1 MSGEAVSPT
10 EPRGDSSSAPVSTLE
25 LFLDL
30 VFVFT
35 VTQIT
40 SLVVQPHGAA
50 DYLRASLVLLI
61 VWWMYSG
68 YIWLTNN
75 VGTSRA
81 AYRLLMFGGMGGF
94 LLMALSIPHAFG
106 EAGMAFAL
114 GYLAVTLIHA
124 GLFKHAPNSSAQAI
138 RGIFGYNLAAALLLL
153 LAALLPDRVPDQA
166 LACWGLA
173 VGVLLLS
180 GVFRRESGFQL
191 RPAHFAERHGL
202 ILIIALGE
210 SVVAIGVGAGDSAI
224 TWRLALAALL
234 GLALSAALWWSY
246 FSGDDERAAKALERA
261 PAQTRPHL
269 ALRGFGFSHVL
280 MIAGIIGLAAGV
292 KLVVGHLGGA
302 PDALAAWS
310 LAGGVCLYLLGDVL
324 FRQVM
329 GIGRT
334 PTRLAF
340 AGLALLSAPVGLLGG
355 GLVQLAV
362 LVALLAGLLRLEGR
376 LDRA

>member
-1 MSGEAVSPT
+1 MARTGPH
-10 EPRGDSSSAPVSTLE
+10 GDSPSVHPSPGPVSTLE

-40 SLVVQPHGAA
+40 SLVVHPHGAA
-50 DYLRASLVLLI
+50 DYLRAALVLLI

-68 YIWLTNN
+68 YIWLTSN
-75 VGTSRA
+75 VGTGSTV
-81 AYRLLMFGGMGGF
+81 YRLLMFGGMGGF

-106 EAGMAFAL
+106 AAGAAFAL
-114 GYLAVTLIHA
+114 GYLMVTLIHA

-153 LAALLPDRVPDQA
+153 LAAWFPHQA

-210 SVVAIGVGAGDSAI
+210 SVVAIGVGAGDSVI
-224 TWRLALAALL
+224 TWRLALGALL

-246 FSGDDERAAKALERA
+246 FSGDDERAAEALEHA
-261 PAQTRPHL
+261 PAQARPQL
-269 ALRGFGFSHVL
+269 ALRGFGFGHVL

-302 PDALAAWS
+302 PSALTAWS
-310 LAGGVCLYLLGDVL
+310 LAGGVSLYLLGDVL
-324 FRQVM
+324 FRWVV
-329 GIGRT
+329 GIGRAG
-334 PTRLAF
+334 TRLAF
-340 AGLALLSAPVGLLGG
+340 AGLVLLSAPLGLLGG
-355 GLVQLAV
+355 GLVQLAG
-362 LVALLAGLLRLEGR
+362 LVALLVGLLWLEGR
-376 LDRA
+376 RERV

>member
-1 MSGEAVSPT
+1 VALTGPH
-10 EPRGDSSSAPVSTLE
+10 GDSASVLPSAGPVSTLE

-40 SLVVQPHGAA
+40 SLVVHPHGAA
-50 DYLRASLVLLI
+50 DYLRAALVLLI

-68 YIWLTNN
+68 YIWLTSN
-75 VGTSRA
+75 VGTGRA

-106 EAGMAFAL
+106 EAGAAFAL
-114 GYLAVTLIHA
+114 GYLMVTLIHA

-153 LAALLPDRVPDQA
+153 LAAWLPHQA

-224 TWRLALAALL
+224 TWRLALGALL

-246 FSGDDERAAKALERA
+246 FSGDDERAAEALEHA
-261 PAQTRPHL
+261 PAQARPQL
-269 ALRGFGFSHVL
+269 ALRGFGFGHVL

-302 PDALAAWS
+302 PSALTAWS
-310 LAGGVCLYLLGDVL
+310 LAGGVSLYLLGDVL
-324 FRQVM
+324 FRWVV
-329 GIGRT
+329 GIGRAG
-334 PTRLAF
+334 TRLAF
-340 AGLALLSAPVGLLGG
+340 AGLVLLSAPLGLLGG
-355 GLVQLAV
+355 GLVQLAG
-362 LVALLAGLLRLEGR
+362 LVALLVGLLWLEGR
-376 LDRA
+376 RERA

>member
-1 MSGEAVSPT
+1 MTAAQPGASHP
-10 EPRGDSSSAPVSTLE
+10 PVSTLE

-40 SLVVQPHGAA
+40 SLVVHPHGAV

-75 VGTSRA
+75 VGTDRT

-106 EAGMAFAL
+106 GAGMVFAL

-153 LAALLPDRVPDQA
+153 LAALLPGLA
-166 LACWGLA
+166 LAWWGLA
-173 VGVLLLS
+173 VGVLLLGS
-180 GVFRRESGFQL
+180 AVRRGHGFQL

-210 SVVAIGVGAGDSAI
+210 SVVAIGVGAGNSAI
-224 TWRLALAALL
+224 TWRLALGALL

-246 FSGDDERAAKALERA
+246 FSGDDERAARALERA
-261 PAQTRPHL
+261 PAETRPHL
-269 ALRGFGFSHVL
+269 ALRGFGFGHVL

-302 PDALAAWS
+302 PSALTAWS
-310 LAGGVCLYLLGDVL
+310 LAGGVSLYLLGDVL
-324 FRQVM
+324 FRQVV
-329 GIGRT
+329 GIGRA
-334 PTRLAF
+334 PTRLVF
-340 AGLALLSAPVGLLGG
+340 AMLALLSAPIGLLGG
-355 GLVQLAV
+355 GLLQLAV
-362 LVALLAGLLRLEGR
+362 LVALLVGLLWLEER
-376 LDRA
+376 RDDAQPA

>member
-1 MSGEAVSPT
+1 VLPSP
-10 EPRGDSSSAPVSTLE
+10 GPVSTLE

-40 SLVVQPHGAA
+40 SLVVHPHGAA
-50 DYLRASLVLLI
+50 DYLRAALVLLI

-68 YIWLTNN
+68 YIWLTSN
-75 VGTSRA
+75 VGTGRA
-81 AYRLLMFGGMGGF
+81 VYRLLMFGGMGGF

-106 EAGMAFAL
+106 AAGAAFAL
-114 GYLAVTLIHA
+114 GYLMVTLIHA

-153 LAALLPDRVPDQA
+153 AAWLPHQA

-224 TWRLALAALL
+224 TWRLALGALL

-246 FSGDDERAAKALERA
+246 FSGDDERAAEALEHA
-261 PAQTRPHL
+261 PAQARPQL

-302 PDALAAWS
+302 PSALTAWS
-310 LAGGVCLYLLGDVL
+310 LAGGVSLYLLGDVL
-324 FRQVM
+324 FRWVV
-329 GIGRT
+329 GIGRAGI
-334 PTRLAF
+334 RLAF
-340 AGLALLSAPVGLLGG
+340 AGLVLLSAPLGLLGG
-355 GLVQLAV
+355 GLVQLAG
-362 LVALLAGLLRLEGR
+362 LVALLVGLLWLEGR
-376 LDRA
+376 RERA